1 MLMSDVRRECL
12 KKGVS
17 QLGTK
22 DKMID
27 RLVEKEKPPG
37 ECAPHSSKP
46 RANLSVVHEPQLLL
60 APPGA
65 AVC

>member
-1 MLMSDVRRECL
+1 MRARYTAMLMSDVRRECL

-22 DKMID
+22 DKMIE

-37 ECAPHSSKP
+37 GCAHSRTTQP
-46 RANLSVVHEPQLLL
+46 EPTGQFP
-60 APPGA
+60 A
-65 AVC
+65 CD